1 MRLFCTLLLATAIA
15 SAQPKPSESGRPVP
29 GRYITPDLAALAGP
43 KPADLR
49 PLLEWFAADE
59 RNFELFYDVTIS
71 ETRRDVLRNFYN
83 TWLISL
89 EKLDYATLAPE
100 ARIDFVLFRN
110 KLTRELKQLENE
122 QQRFAEIQPLIPF
135 ASSIV
140 SLKEARQRV
149 DPLDPQLAASALVK
163 VTKLLEEVSK
173 WVRTAA
179 KPEDLKLSRTM
190 GRRAVQTIAELRSY
204 LEQWNRFYTGYD
216 PLFSWWVA
224 EPYKKL
230 DKNLETYSALVR
242 EKVAGL
248 KKEDKDTIL
257 GDPIGNDALMAELR
271 AEMIN
276 YTPQELVEI
285 ANKEFAWCE
294 KEMLRASRDLGFGDD
309 WRKALEHV
317 KTLHAP
323 PGQQPA
329 LIMQQATE
337 AAEFMT
343 KNDLLTLPPLA
354 MDTWRVQMMTPE
366 RQRLN
371 PFFLGGESIIISF
384 PTDAMTHEEKMM
396 SMRGNNIHF
405 SRATVHHELIP
416 GHRLQSYMTARY
428 RPYRQ
433 AFSTPFWTEGWSLYW
448 ELQLWDMGF
457 PKTAE
462 NRIGML
468 FWRMHRCARIIFSLN
483 FHLGKMTAQ
492 ECVDFLVNKVGHEY
506 ENAAG
511 EVRRSFESTYSPLYQ
526 CAYMLGGLQIRAL
539 HRELVV
545 SGKMKNREFHDAFL
559 KTGRIPI
566 EMVRASLS
574 GRPVEKNFVANWKFY
589 QGF

>member
-1 MRLFCTLLLATAIA
+1 MRLLSILLLSTCAAV
-15 SAQPKPSESGRPVP
+15 AQPQLSESRRPEP
-29 GRYITPDLAALAGP
+29 GRYLTPDLKSLAGP

-59 RNFELFYDVTIS
+59 RNFELFYDVAIS
-71 ETRRDVLRNFYN
+71 PARSNVLSNFYSA
-83 TWLISL
+83 WLNGL
-89 EKLDYATLAPE
+89 EKLDYNTLASE
-100 ARIDFVLFRN
+100 ARIDYVLFRN
-110 KLTRELKQLENE
+110 KLHRLLQQLNSE
-122 QQRFAEIQPLIPF
+122 QQRFSEIQPLLPF
-135 ASSIV
+135 ATSIV
-140 SLKEARQRV
+140 NLKEARQRV
-149 DPLDPQLAASALVK
+149 DPLDPKQAATTLVQITKQLD
-163 VTKLLEEVSK
+163 EVSK
-173 WVRTAA
+173 WVRSSA
-179 KPEDLKLSRTM
+179 KPEDLKLSPTM
-190 GRRAVQTIAELRSY
+190 GRRAVQTIAQLRSY

-248 KKEDKDTIL
+248 KKDDKDTIL
-257 GDPIGNDALMAELR
+257 GDPIGRTALMAELR
-271 AEMIN
+271 SEMIN
-276 YTPQELVEI
+276 YNPEELIDI

-317 KTLHAP
+317 KTLHVP

-343 KNDLLTLPPLA
+343 SHDLLTIPPLA

-366 RQRLN
+366 AQRLN

-384 PTDAMTHEEKMM
+384 PTDTMSQEDKMM

-433 AFSTPFWTEGWSLYW
+433 AFATPFWTEGWSLYW

-511 EVRRSFESTYSPLYQ
+511 EVRRSFESNYSPLYQ

-545 SGKMKNREFHDAFL
+545 SGKMKNREFHDAVL

-566 EMVRASLS
+566 EMVRASLT
-574 GRPVEKNFVANWKFY
+574 GRTVEKDFVANWKFY

>member
-1 MRLFCTLLLATAIA
+1 M
-15 SAQPKPSESGRPVP
+15 
-29 GRYITPDLAALAGP
+29 
-43 KPADLR
+43 
-49 PLLEWFAADE
+49 
-59 RNFELFYDVTIS
+59 
-71 ETRRDVLRNFYN
+71 
-83 TWLISL
+83 
-89 EKLDYATLAPE
+89 
-100 ARIDFVLFRN
+100 
-110 KLTRELKQLENE
+110 
-122 QQRFAEIQPLIPF
+122 
-135 ASSIV
+135 
-140 SLKEARQRV
+140 
-149 DPLDPQLAASALVK
+149 
-163 VTKLLEEVSK
+163 
-173 WVRTAA
+173 
-179 KPEDLKLSRTM
+179 
-190 GRRAVQTIAELRSY
+190 AELRS
-204 LEQWNRFYTGYD
+204 
-216 PLFSWWVA
+216 
-224 EPYKKL
+224 
-230 DKNLETYSALVR
+230 
-242 EKVAGL
+242 
-248 KKEDKDTIL
+248 
-257 GDPIGNDALMAELR
+257 
-271 AEMIN
+271 EMIN
-276 YTPQELVEI
+276 YNPEELIDI

-317 KTLHAP
+317 KTLHVP

-329 LIMQQATE
+329 LIMQQAIE

-343 KNDLLTLPPLA
+343 SHDLLTIPPLA

-366 RQRLN
+366 AQRLN

-384 PTDAMTHEEKMM
+384 PTDTMSQEDKMM

-433 AFSTPFWTEGWSLYW
+433 AFATPFWTEGWSLYW

-511 EVRRSFESTYSPLYQ
+511 EVRRSFESNYSPLYQ

-545 SGKMKNREFHDAFL
+545 SGKMKNREFHDAVL

-566 EMVRASLS
+566 EMVRASLT
-574 GRPVEKNFVANWKFY
+574 GRTVEKDFVANWKFY

>member
-71 ETRRDVLRNFYN
+71 ETRRDVLRNFHN

-110 KLTRELKQLENE
+110 KLTRELKQLDNE

-149 DPLDPQLAASALVK
+149 DPLDPQQAASALVK
-163 VTKLLEEVSK
+163 VTKQLEEVSK
-173 WVRTAA
+173 WVRSSA

-216 PLFSWWVA
+216 PLFSWWAA

-317 KTLHAP
+317 KTLHVP

-329 LIMQQATE
+329 LIMQQAAE

-428 RPYRQ
+428 RNYRQ

>member
-1 MRLFCTLLLATAIA
+1 MRLLSILLLSTCAAV
-15 SAQPKPSESGRPVP
+15 AQPQLSESRRPEP
-29 GRYITPDLAALAGP
+29 GRYLTPDLKSLAGP

-49 PLLEWFAADE
+49 LLLEWFAADE

-71 ETRRDVLRNFYN
+71 PARSKVLSNFY
-83 TWLISL
+83 TAWLNGL
-89 EKLDYATLAPE
+89 ETLDYNALAPE
-100 ARIDFVLFRN
+100 ARIDYVLFRN
-110 KLTRELKQLENE
+110 KLYRLLQQLDNE
-122 QQRFAEIQPLIPF
+122 QQRFSEIQPLLPF
-135 ASSIV
+135 ATSIV
-140 SLKEARQRV
+140 NLKEARQRV
-149 DPLDPQLAASALVK
+149 DPLDPKQAATTLVQITKQLD
-163 VTKLLEEVSK
+163 EVSK
-173 WVRTAA
+173 WVRSSA
-179 KPEDLKLSRTM
+179 KPEDLKLSPTM
-190 GRRAVQTIAELRSY
+190 GRRAVQTIAQLRSY

-248 KKEDKDTIL
+248 KKDDKDTIL
-257 GDPIGNDALMAELR
+257 GDPIGRTALMAELR
-271 AEMIN
+271 SEMIN
-276 YTPQELVEI
+276 YNPEELIDI

-317 KTLHAP
+317 KTLHVP

-343 KNDLLTLPPLA
+343 SHDLLTIPPLA

-366 RQRLN
+366 AQRLN

-384 PTDAMTHEEKMM
+384 PTDTMSQEDKMM

-433 AFSTPFWTEGWSLYW
+433 AFATPFWTEGWSLYW

-511 EVRRSFESTYSPLYQ
+511 EVRRSFESNYSPLYQ

-545 SGKMKNREFHDAFL
+545 SGKMKNREFHDAVL

-566 EMVRASLS
+566 EMVRASLT
-574 GRPVEKNFVANWKFY
+574 GRTVEKDFVANWKFY

>member
-1 MRLFCTLLLATAIA
+1 MRLLCTLLLAAVIA
-15 SAQPKPSESGRPVP
+15 SSQPKPSESGRPVP
-29 GRYITPDLAALAGP
+29 GRYLTPDLTVLAGP

-59 RNFELFYDVTIS
+59 RNFELFYDVSIS
-71 ETRRDVLRNFYN
+71 EARRDVLRTFYN
-83 TWLISL
+83 AWLISL

-110 KLTRELKQLENE
+110 KLTRELKQLDNE

-135 ASSIV
+135 AASIV

-149 DPLDPQLAASALVK
+149 DPLDPQQAASALVK
-163 VTKLLEEVSK
+163 VTKQLEEVSK
-173 WVRTAA
+173 WVRSAA
-179 KPEDLKLSRTM
+179 KPEDLKLSRTI
-190 GRRAVQTIAELRSY
+190 GRRAVQTIAKLRGY
-204 LEQWNRFYTGYD
+204 LEQWNKFYTGYD

-257 GDPIGNDALMAELR
+257 GDPIGSDALIAELR
-271 AEMIN
+271 AEMVN

-317 KTLHAP
+317 KTLHVP

-354 MDTWRVQMMTPE
+354 MDTWRV
-366 RQRLN
+366 
-371 PFFLGGESIIISF
+371 
-384 PTDAMTHEEKMM
+384 
-396 SMRGNNIHF
+396 
-405 SRATVHHELIP
+405 
-416 GHRLQSYMTARY
+416 
-428 RPYRQ
+428 
-433 AFSTPFWTEGWSLYW
+433 
-448 ELQLWDMGF
+448 
-457 PKTAE
+457 
-462 NRIGML
+462 
-468 FWRMHRCARIIFSLN
+468 
-483 FHLGKMTAQ
+483 
-492 ECVDFLVNKVGHEY
+492 
-506 ENAAG
+506 
-511 EVRRSFESTYSPLYQ
+511 
-526 CAYMLGGLQIRAL
+526 
-539 HRELVV
+539 
-545 SGKMKNREFHDAFL
+545 
-559 KTGRIPI
+559 
-566 EMVRASLS
+566 
-574 GRPVEKNFVANWKFY
+574 
-589 QGF
+589 

>member
-1 MRLFCTLLLATAIA
+1 MRLFCTLLLAIATA

-29 GRYITPDLAALAGP
+29 GRYLTPDLTALAGP

-71 ETRRDVLRNFYN
+71 EARRDVLRNFYN

-89 EKLDYATLAPE
+89 EKLDYASLAPE

-110 KLTRELKQLENE
+110 KLTRELKQLDNE
-122 QQRFAEIQPLIPF
+122 QQRFVEIQPLIPF
-135 ASSIV
+135 AASIV

-149 DPLDPQLAASALVK
+149 DPLDPQQAASALVK
-163 VTKLLEEVSK
+163 VTKQLEEVSK
-173 WVRTAA
+173 WVRGSA